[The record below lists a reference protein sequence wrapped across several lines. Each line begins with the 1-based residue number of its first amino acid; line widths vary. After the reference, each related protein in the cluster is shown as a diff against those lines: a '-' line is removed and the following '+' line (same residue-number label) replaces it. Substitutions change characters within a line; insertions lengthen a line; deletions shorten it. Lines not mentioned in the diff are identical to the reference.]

1 MKVIYI
7 YLLTRVVVKKILS
20 LTDPPA
26 ISSTPSTSVS
36 MTTILSSSPTISIS
50 TSVMS
55 TSAPIEVIP
64 TVVGVSVG
72 FVVLVLVI
80 VVLIVILVIV
90 TRMSGGNKDECNRN
104 SPSALHGG
112 ENGDVIPTGYQMS
125 LLSPNHHHH
134 PTDTYSQISTSDT
147 YNDDHSPR
155 HAPPSY
161 SSRSS
166 HSHSSNSCPSTR
178 HLRDDKPLPRYGI
191 PDHYPQY
198 NHPLPYSSLPPGT
211 LGLNSNGIPEISV
224 ITPTPTMENHPI
236 MDENHKCLS
245 PTGTEPFSSPNTPSS
260 EDKRDVYFSLPP
272 NRPSDLPIS
281 GGVGNESVGS
291 TPLNDQTMI
300 GVLLYLQHKDCNK
313 RDNCQTCKLIDRHF
327 ERIANKYGENALSG
341 MMKTLNTPGAEG
353 TLKHLRR
360 REKKTQRIRSPH
372 RATPPSLGVT
382 FKRQRSHSASHIEE
396 DELTFS
402 STETEDESLKP
413 SHRRVKPMKRRAVT
427 DDEREMDFGYPPHR
441 LLPLQRIN
449 EGLSLSQHDI
459 PMTPL
464 DRKGIP
470 HFPGHKLGKNSETDS
485 TDGSTSSRSDS
496 NPRFGSG
503 NGLSASY
510 MKTIDI
516 EESVPPVF
524 LPHAPPHSTYYSSSG
539 YDTDVFVANPTTSS
553 GSEQGSLRGRVS
565 PMHPQTS
572 VDSQSSLRYDNG
584 SLGGSTIMSQKSQ
597 HVFQSDYLKAT
608 HRKQH
613 HNGSNLSPSSSGAI
627 SMHSSPDK
635 YRYGSQVSNGSTS
648 AGSSNHS
655 IHSESAALLP
665 LHPRPHRHNYYSP
678 PQQRKHN
685 NRTPSPLQLLLPSD
699 DSSATP
705 I

>member
-1 MKVIYI
+1 MI
-7 YLLTRVVVKKILS
+7 
-20 LTDPPA
+20 
-26 ISSTPSTSVS
+26 
-36 MTTILSSSPTISIS
+36 
-50 TSVMS
+50 
-55 TSAPIEVIP
+55 
-64 TVVGVSVG
+64 
-72 FVVLVLVI
+72 LVLVI

-90 TRMSGGNKDECNRN
+90 TRLSGGNKDEINRN
-104 SPSALHGG
+104 SPSTLHGG
-112 ENGDVIPTGYQMS
+112 ENGDVIATGYQMS
-125 LLSPNHHHH
+125 LLSPNHH

-147 YNDDHSPR
+147 YIDDPSHR

-161 SSRSS
+161 SSRSRSS
-166 HSHSSNSCPSTR
+166 HSHSSNSCPSTQN
-178 HLRDDKPLPRYGI
+178 LRQKPLPRYGI
-191 PDHYPQY
+191 PDHYH
-198 NHPLPYSSLPPGT
+198 HPLPYSSLPPNT
-211 LGLNSNGIPEISV
+211 LGFNQSGIPEISV

-236 MDENHKCLS
+236 MDEHTCLS

-260 EDKRDVYFSLPP
+260 EDKPNVAFSLPP
-272 NRPSDLPIS
+272 SRPSDLPILE
-281 GGVGNESVGS
+281 GVGHESVGS

-341 MMKTLNTPGAEG
+341 MMKNLNTPGAEG
-353 TLKHLRR
+353 TLKHLRK

-382 FKRQRSHSASHIEE
+382 FKRQRSQSASHIDE

-413 SHRRVKPMKRRAVT
+413 SHRRIKPMKRRAVT
-427 DDEREMDFGYPPHR
+427 DDEREIDFHYSPHR

-464 DRKGIP
+464 DGKGVP
-470 HFPGHKLGKNSETDS
+470 RFPGHKLGKGSETDS
-485 TDGSTSSRSDS
+485 TDGSTTSRSDS
-496 NPRFGSG
+496 NPRFGSLNG

-510 MKTIDI
+510 AKTIEV
-516 EESVPPVF
+516 EESVPPGF
-524 LPHAPPHSTYYSSSG
+524 LPHAAPPPSTYYSSG
-539 YDTDVFVANPTTSS
+539 YDTDNVFMTNRTTSS
-553 GSEQGSLRGRVS
+553 GSEQDSLRGRIS
-565 PMHPQTS
+565 PIHPQNS
-572 VDSQSSLRYDNG
+572 VDAHSNLRYDNG
-584 SLGGSTIMSQKSQ
+584 SVGGSTIMSQKSQ
-597 HVFQSDYLKAT
+597 QLFQSDYLKAT
-608 HRKQH
+608 RSKH
-613 HNGSNLSPSSSGAI
+613 HNGSNISPSSSGAI

-635 YRYGSQVSNGSTS
+635 YRYGSQVSNGS
-648 AGSSNHS
+648 GSSNHS
-655 IHSESAALLP
+655 IHSENAALLP
-665 LHPRPHRHNYYSP
+665 LHPRRHHYYSP
-678 PQQRKHN
+678 PQQRRQD